1 MSSPQTISHR
11 GGGAFGP
18 QVAVPSSPVP
28 DEDNEPDE
36 VDELMNVAINPTET
50 IVAAAEQLNAE
61 FIQQQSESVRVTLPT
76 RSSRTLSPTPFPTK
90 GLPNTLNWI
99 SERPSSLPWQRSR
112 DTIHWSSN
120 R

>member
-1 MSSPQTISHR
+1 MFCSSPLGLKRLCVHLHIDHLCCHIALKTKTSLIAVSMTSPQNVSHR

-28 DEDNEPDE
+28 DE
-36 VDELMNVAINPTET
+36 VDEIETVAINPTET

-76 RSSRTLSPTPFPTK
+76 RSSRT
-90 GLPNTLNWI
+90 
-99 SERPSSLPWQRSR
+99 
-112 DTIHWSSN
+112 
-120 R
+120 